1 MLPVVT
7 STYLLIALAVLAVL
21 AALWAL
27 LSRRPEG
34 PATVTRV
41 TEIRNERFQ
50 VQDSQTGKTTTYGSL
65 DELPPDIRAKF
76 EHARASAGPVAPHHT
91 KIVIKDASGTTR
103 TYDSVEQM
111 PADIRAIYERALR
124 ERPPS

>member
-1 MLPVVT
+1 MLPAVT
-7 STYLLIALAVLAVL
+7 LTYVLVALAVVAVL

-27 LSRRPEG
+27 TRTSH
-34 PATVTRV
+34 VTTKV
-41 TEIRNERFQ
+41 IEIRNERFQ
-50 VQDSQTGKTTTYGSL
+50 VQDPQTGKTTTYGSL
-65 DELPPDIRAKF
+65 DEVPPDIRAKI

-111 PADIRAIYERALR
+111 PADIRAIYERR
-124 ERPPS
+124 